1 MPILA
6 DYHMHSSF
14 SGDSRAPMQ
23 DMAARAIALG
33 YQEIC
38 FTEHMD
44 LHYPASEEC
53 PEGMFLLNTDS
64 YLYDLLRAREKFG
77 EQINIKFGVELG
89 LQPDYLKEI
98 SDYARSY
105 DFDFIIGS
113 THVVQHQDP
122 AFPSYYEG
130 ISTEEG
136 YRAYFNEILTSI
148 RSFTN
153 FDIYGHIDYVIRYS
167 KTKDLN
173 YCYEQ
178 YADIFDP
185 IIETLIAN
193 GKGIEINTGGYKA
206 GLGVPNPTPDVIRRY
221 RELGGEKITF
231 GADAHKPEHIAFHFA
246 DAAAIAQEAGFR
258 YYVRFKEKKPEYL
271 PIQ

>member
-14 SGDSRAPMQ
+14 SGDSRAPMK

-53 PEGMFLLNTDS
+53 PEDMFLLNTDS

-136 YRAYFNEILTSI
+136 YRAYFNEIHPS
-148 RSFTN
+148 
-153 FDIYGHIDYVIRYS
+153 
-167 KTKDLN
+167 
-173 YCYEQ
+173 
-178 YADIFDP
+178 AP
-185 IIETLIAN
+185 
-193 GKGIEINTGGYKA
+193 
-206 GLGVPNPTPDVIRRY
+206 
-221 RELGGEKITF
+221 
-231 GADAHKPEHIAFHFA
+231 
-246 DAAAIAQEAGFR
+246 
-258 YYVRFKEKKPEYL
+258 L
-271 PIQ
+271 PISIFTDISTM

>member
-23 DMAARAIALG
+23 YMAARAIALG

-53 PEGMFLLNTDS
+53 PEDMFLLNTDS

-130 ISTEEG
+130 ITTEEG

-148 RSFTN
+148 RSFTD

-173 YCYEQ
+173 YCYGQ

-193 GKGIEINTGGYKA
+193 GKGIEINTT
-206 GLGVPNPTPDVIRRY
+206 GLDKGLKEQHPCAEFIRQY
-221 RELGGEKITF
+221 HKKGGEIITV
-231 GADAHKPEHIAFHFA
+231 GSDAHRPEDIGRHFDHAADVLKECGFSYYCTFEKRVPAFH
-246 DAAAIAQEAGFR
+246 
-258 YYVRFKEKKPEYL
+258 KL
-271 PIQ
+271 

>member
-53 PEGMFLLNTDS
+53 PEDMFLLNTDS

-98 SDYARSY
+98 SDYTRSY

-113 THVVQHQDP
+113 TM
-122 AFPSYYEG
+122 SY
-130 ISTEEG
+130 
-136 YRAYFNEILTSI
+136 SI
-148 RSFTN
+148 RILLFLLIMKESQLRRATAPTL
-153 FDIYGHIDYVIRYS
+153 
-167 KTKDLN
+167 TKS
-173 YCYEQ
+173 
-178 YADIFDP
+178 
-185 IIETLIAN
+185 
-193 GKGIEINTGGYKA
+193 
-206 GLGVPNPTPDVIRRY
+206 
-221 RELGGEKITF
+221 
-231 GADAHKPEHIAFHFA
+231 
-246 DAAAIAQEAGFR
+246 
-258 YYVRFKEKKPEYL
+258 
-271 PIQ
+271 

>member
-53 PEGMFLLNTDS
+53 PEDMFLLNTDS

-77 EQINIKFGVELG
+77 KQINIKFGVELG

-113 THVVQHQDP
+113 TM
-122 AFPSYYEG
+122 SY
-130 ISTEEG
+130 
-136 YRAYFNEILTSI
+136 SI
-148 RSFTN
+148 RILLFPLIMKESQLRRATAPTL
-153 FDIYGHIDYVIRYS
+153 
-167 KTKDLN
+167 TKS
-173 YCYEQ
+173 
-178 YADIFDP
+178 
-185 IIETLIAN
+185 
-193 GKGIEINTGGYKA
+193 
-206 GLGVPNPTPDVIRRY
+206 
-221 RELGGEKITF
+221 
-231 GADAHKPEHIAFHFA
+231 
-246 DAAAIAQEAGFR
+246 
-258 YYVRFKEKKPEYL
+258 
-271 PIQ
+271 

>member
-14 SGDSRAPMQ
+14 SGDSQAPMQ
-23 DMAARAIALG
+23 DMVRRGIALG
-33 YQEIC
+33 YQEMC

-44 LHYPASEEC
+44 LHYPASKEC
-53 PEGMFLLNTDS
+53 PEDMFLLNTDS

-77 EQINIKFGVELG
+77 EQIHIKFGVELG

-130 ISTEEG
+130 ITTEEG

-193 GKGIEINTGGYKA
+193 GKGIEINTA
-206 GLGVPNPTPDVIRRY
+206 GLDKGLKEQHPCTEFIRQY
-221 RELGGEKITF
+221 RKKGGEIITV
-231 GADAHKPEHIAFHFA
+231 GSDAHRPEDIGRHFGHAADVLKECGFSYYCTFEKRVPAFH
-246 DAAAIAQEAGFR
+246 
-258 YYVRFKEKKPEYL
+258 KL
-271 PIQ
+271 

>member
-1 MPILA
+1 
-6 DYHMHSSF
+6 
-14 SGDSRAPMQ
+14 
-23 DMAARAIALG
+23 
-33 YQEIC
+33 
-38 FTEHMD
+38 
-44 LHYPASEEC
+44 
-53 PEGMFLLNTDS
+53 MFLLNPDS

-136 YRAYFNEILTSI
+136 YRAYFNEILASI

-173 YCYEQ
+173 YCYGQ

-193 GKGIEINTGGYKA
+193 GKGIEINTA
-206 GLGVPNPTPDVIRRY
+206 GLDKGLKEQHPCAEFIRQY
-221 RELGGEKITF
+221 RKKGGEIITV
-231 GADAHKPEHIAFHFA
+231 GSDAHRPEDIGRHFDHAADVLKECGFSYYCTFEKRVPAFH
-246 DAAAIAQEAGFR
+246 
-258 YYVRFKEKKPEYL
+258 KL
-271 PIQ
+271 

>member
-14 SGDSRAPMQ
+14 SGDSRAPMH

-53 PEGMFLLNTDS
+53 PEDMFLLNTDS

-148 RSFTN
+148 RSFTD
-153 FDIYGHIDYVIRYS
+153 FDIY
-167 KTKDLN
+167 
-173 YCYEQ
+173 
-178 YADIFDP
+178 
-185 IIETLIAN
+185 
-193 GKGIEINTGGYKA
+193 
-206 GLGVPNPTPDVIRRY
+206 
-221 RELGGEKITF
+221 
-231 GADAHKPEHIAFHFA
+231 
-246 DAAAIAQEAGFR
+246 
-258 YYVRFKEKKPEYL
+258 
-271 PIQ
+271 

>member
-53 PEGMFLLNTDS
+53 PEDMFLLNTDS

-89 LQPDYLKEI
+89 LQPDYLKVP
-98 SDYARSY
+98 
-105 DFDFIIGS
+105 
-113 THVVQHQDP
+113 TTQDP
-122 AFPSYYEG
+122 M
-130 ISTEEG
+130 
-136 YRAYFNEILTSI
+136 ILTLSSTPPMSYSI
-148 RSFTN
+148 RILLFPLIMKESQLRRAT
-153 FDIYGHIDYVIRYS
+153 
-167 KTKDLN
+167 
-173 YCYEQ
+173 
-178 YADIFDP
+178 AP
-185 IIETLIAN
+185 TLM
-193 GKGIEINTGGYKA
+193 KS
-206 GLGVPNPTPDVIRRY
+206 
-221 RELGGEKITF
+221 
-231 GADAHKPEHIAFHFA
+231 
-246 DAAAIAQEAGFR
+246 
-258 YYVRFKEKKPEYL
+258 
-271 PIQ
+271 

>member
-1 MPILA
+1 MQAIVQMLKNFLDIIENKH
-6 DYHMHSSF
+6 DYHIVNVHSSGM
-14 SGDSRAPMQ
+14 SLIISEPKETGL
-23 DMAARAIALG
+23 ALRDVTTMCG
-33 YQEIC
+33 EI
-38 FTEHMD
+38 
-44 LHYPASEEC
+44 
-53 PEGMFLLNTDS
+53 
-64 YLYDLLRAREKFG
+64 LRLVDELMG
-77 EQINIKFGVELG
+77 INIKFGVELG

-173 YCYEQ
+173 YCYGQ

-193 GKGIEINTGGYKA
+193 GKGIEINTA
-206 GLGVPNPTPDVIRRY
+206 GLDKGLKEQHPCTEFIRQY
-221 RELGGEKITF
+221 RKKGGEIITV
-231 GADAHKPEHIAFHFA
+231 GSDAHRPEDIGRHFDHAADVLKACGFSYYCTFEKRVPAFH
-246 DAAAIAQEAGFR
+246 
-258 YYVRFKEKKPEYL
+258 KL
-271 PIQ
+271 